1 VVATLLILSC
11 LWLMCIVIVTRNRT
25 KMRHLG
31 LHNPVMLYC
40 PVMGLYVEGLDGD
53 SAKRIEDL
61 GFLSLLLL

>member
-1 VVATLLILSC
+1 
-11 LWLMCIVIVTRNRT
+11 MCIVIVTRNRT

-40 PVMGLYVEGLDGD
+40 LVMGLYVEGLDGD

-61 GFLSLLLL
+61 GFLSL